1 MSDTTDHAS
10 IGGGSSVA
18 GGATLAAAAGATTGG
33 ATQPGGSGTVSG
45 GARTA
50 LDGGTVTGATN
61 TTAAWRDDWRQAFAT
76 VDGVVDPKLLRQVER
91 YDSPEAFA
99 RAHFSLRTRM
109 DGGDYTTK
117 LPANATPDEV
127 TAWRAQNGI
136 PATAADYL
144 KTLPDSVK
152 IPEAQKGDINKFLE
166 ALHGQNAPPGTANA
180 ALDAYYKIVADNQ
193 ATLSEKNEATK
204 TATVD
209 ALNVAWG
216 AEYRG
221 NMNAVKGLLDSMPN
235 GAGAALLDARM
246 ADGTM
251 LLSHEGP
258 MRALAALAREIN
270 PAASV
275 IPGAGAAAGKGIED
289 RISEIEGIMK
299 TDPNKYYKGTSG
311 EKLQSE
317 YRTLLDA
324 QLRTQQRGG

>member
-18 GGATLAAAAGATTGG
+18 GGATLAAATGATTGG
-33 ATQPGGSGTVSG
+33 ATQAGGSS
-45 GARTA
+45 TA
-50 LDGGTVTGATN
+50 LDMGTTVTGATS

-76 VDGVVDPKLLRQVER
+76 VDGVVDPKLLRQAER

-99 RAHFSLRTRM
+99 KAHFSLRARM
-109 DGGDYTTK
+109 DGGDYITK

-166 ALHGQNAPPGTANA
+166 ALHGQHAPPGTANA
-180 ALDAYYKIVADNQ
+180 ALDAYYRIVADNQ

-216 AEYRG
+216 AEFRG

-251 LLSHEGP
+251 LLAHEGP

-275 IPGAGAAAGKGIED
+275 IPGAGAAAGKGIDD
-289 RISEIEGIMK
+289 RIGEIEGIMK
-299 TDPNKYYKGTSG
+299 KTPNDYFRGEAG
-311 EKLQSE
+311 EKMQKE
-317 YRTLLDA
+317 YMQLVDA
-324 QLRTQQRGG
+324 RLRMQGRAG

>member
-18 GGATLAAAAGATTGG
+18 GGVTLAAAAGATTGG

-180 ALDAYYKIVADNQ
+180 ALASYYAILADNQ
-193 ATLSEKNEATK
+193 ATRAEADAALAQK
-204 TATVD
+204 TTD
-209 ALNVAWG
+209 ALNVEWG
-216 AEYRG
+216 ADFRG
-221 NMNAVKGLLDSMPN
+221 NLNAIRGLLDAAPE
-235 GAGAALLDARM
+235 GARGIAEARL
-246 ADGTM
+246 ADGTPVM
-251 LLSHEGP
+251 SHPDVLRWLGS
-258 MRALAALAREIN
+258 LARELN
-270 PAASV
+270 PAASI
-275 IPGAGAAAGKGIED
+275 IPGSGAGAEKGID
-289 RISEIEGIMK
+289 ARIGEIEGIMK
-299 TDPNKYYKGTSG
+299 TDPNKYFKGDAG
-311 EKLQSE
+311 ERMQKE
-317 YRTLLDA
+317 YMQLIDA
-324 QLRTQQRGG
+324 RLRMQGRAG